1 MLEEFPD
8 RFLAKSNEATHRFI
22 VYPGTER
29 YLVTK
34 EVTAISLREMMEE
47 VR

>member
-1 MLEEFPD
+1 MFRVLDELSED
-8 RFLAKSNEATHRFI
+8 IEATHRFI